1 VDGARER
8 WIADFD
14 GAGVCLAQLH
24 LHPHPTPH
32 IMQAIASTPVRVS
45 AFTGRAVQ
53 TKASAKVRPPFSSFS
68 LLSRH
73 SQLGGRQGITCMPE
87 DVDWWRGPL
96 RSLRG
101 RIGPDV
107 STLALLPCGG
117 CPRHRRSHA
126 SPIGAQVGRVCAKED
141 TAIITNRIRDAA
153 GSARTRGLDTEYTG
167 GIDMASRLRPLPSPR
182 ATNTWR

>member
-1 VDGARER
+1 MELASGGSLIRWGWGVFGAAPPPPPPHTTHHAGHCIHPRAR
-8 WIADFD
+8 VGVHRPRRADQGLRQ
-14 GAGVCLAQLH
+14 GA
-24 LHPHPTPH
+24 
-32 IMQAIASTPVRVS
+32 
-45 AFTGRAVQ
+45 
-53 TKASAKVRPPFSSFS
+53 PPFSSFS